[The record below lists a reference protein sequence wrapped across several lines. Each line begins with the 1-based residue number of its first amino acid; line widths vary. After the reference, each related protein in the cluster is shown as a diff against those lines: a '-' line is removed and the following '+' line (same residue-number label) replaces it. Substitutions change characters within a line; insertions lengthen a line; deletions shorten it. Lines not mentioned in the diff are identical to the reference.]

1 LHWRFWASCDTHV
14 AAECNSRSQND
25 GKIKKNTTTGKI
37 EMSCWGWVMASITV
51 VQMCKHYHAHSHA
64 VHRPQ
69 RSAACTGAASKGP
82 RPVCTLGVKSH
93 YQPATLPWTTHA
105 HTHTHTQLTT
115 HPTICNDVHMQVK
128 DCVSTAWRVL
138 SRPVSQELTPV
149 HTHSCAPDRF
159 CVWAWRIRN
168 VKGRTTCILHCGH
181 QVSAANTGGLCPPP
195 SHIHHHQQTKRSS

>member
-1 LHWRFWASCDTHV
+1 MGHGFNHSCANVQTLP
-14 AAECNSRSQND
+14 CPFTRSPPSP
-25 GKIKKNTTTGKI
+25 K
-37 EMSCWGWVMASITV
+37 ERR
-51 VQMCKHYHAHSHA
+51 
-64 VHRPQ
+64 VHRCSIQGPK
-69 RSAACTGAASKGP
+69 ACLHVRCEEP
-82 RPVCTLGVKSH
+82 L
-93 YQPATLPWTTHA
+93 PACYFAMDHA
-105 HTHTHTQLTT
+105 RTHTHTHTQLTT